1 MTDYTSLYKLVET
14 LYSNY
19 NGKSM
24 LPDWFS
30 VNLKTLLSKNITIE
44 DWNSLQLNVKNVVGE
59 SSALYSF
66 CNSLTPV
73 IKELIN
79 STAHSVKFNGNV
91 LYLLDANGEIIAS
104 GVLQISYDMELSADS
119 TNAVQNKVI
128 KEALDKKL
136 DKVTDPN
143 SYIRVYGISPAGSQK
158 AIPTSESPNPGY
170 VAMYGTEGQLS
181 SEDPTETY
189 HVANKN
195 YVDKAI
201 ENIDLK
207 SDVVDIVHTHA
218 DLESYD
224 TSTLTA
230 DDIIKVLQ
238 DETHD
243 NASSYYRWNTVFE
256 YVGSEGPY
264 YTQSQVDEKL
274 DNKVDKVEKTD
285 KWQLY
290 GVGDKNVDLPNNGK
304 TINAESKAVAHTV
317 INRNEYGRAEINDP
331 VDDLD
336 ITNKKYVDSTFKSI
350 TTKIVQNNG
359 IAKYI
364 EKNINYNI
372 NGAYARAFTHNKN
385 IYILANN
392 TFYLYS
398 KDTSELTVLKSNLIS
413 ETLDPNTT
421 ERVNEQPVEIPNTN
435 NFLCAYRVKKSNGY
449 EIRLRQFDYD
459 GNNIGNYFTVATST
473 SFGLYEPFI
482 IMVSATTGY
491 IYYSKENNSVNQD
504 IAMKK
509 FTITNNTISVGGE
522 NIVVSGTNQKSDNG
536 KVVANSRP
544 GFSVIT
550 RLLDGTYLMLIESNV
565 NVNQT
570 DNPYVIQYVY
580 IKDLND
586 PTTYTIPKT
595 LLKSNKQII
604 NIPYITTTSD
614 GRIAISYHST
624 ENYYE
629 EPGDGIGI
637 HKKTFNAIIS
647 KNKIKYGQ
655 ELNAYDF
662 EVIPT
667 LATTKNQWSGGWGSI
682 IFINQIYL
690 LYVYGS
696 NTATTSTQTNFS
708 ISTIE
713 TVDNILTKHDASVE
727 VKNNSIM
734 KRSSKGFSYTATPVN
749 LDPTQQP
756 TLTVN
761 KAYVANY
768 VSKITTDLNNSITET
783 LKNYTPLSTYN
794 ESLTNIA
801 NNTTDITNIKKV
813 IPNQANENNKLADK
827 NFVNSTINSNAAFFI
842 GNFATYADLET
853 WQNENPSKATNND
866 YAYVNSDEKHNG
878 EAWRYQYVK
887 KDNEV
892 VGIWKAQFKINDTPL
907 TAEQLAAIN
916 SGVTKETIDNL
927 SAEMPTD
934 INTDKNYNLILE
946 HDGTEITGQ
955 KKKVVLPPFS
965 YSSNTFKLINLGLL
979 ISEDKTMTNYTEID
993 YNGIR
998 NYKGSNWISIRNGYL
1013 GIGYGPYNYNMSV
1026 DNSTQTIRFHNN
1038 FSSTDIYLPNKSG
1051 TVALTSDIDSKLDV
1065 IRYDYT
1071 KLVFDDNGYQA
1082 PLPSDLKTLIKPYF
1096 DNNKSFIINFIND
1109 DYTYQYYLKGI
1120 DAPNGLMLV
1129 YFVQD
1134 TLNEIETL
1142 HINMKENIITHGS
1155 ASYAYESSIVRYNP
1169 DVAKAVYTNN
1179 ENNQQSMVAYS
1190 LLPGDSN
1197 IAQFDTNGHLYT
1209 NDPSID
1215 SHCANKKYVD
1225 STVDKGGLKTFVLK
1239 QTYDFYSIDSGLKD
1253 IVNDNTDIDILY
1265 ECVNYVKNNRC
1276 CILEFVPNS
1285 KDETYGS
1292 NIRFLLT
1299 STSGNYGTTIASGV
1313 CDDYTCSIVTT
1324 GNHVENENYIT
1335 IVPTPNMLSI
1345 RKIYV
1350 HQYKLGNAEHQFYLQ
1365 TYCPISSYSKEI
1377 IDLGKILVGTVNDVI
1392 YRYPCIYSGTGMT
1405 NSYLYRNT
1413 SLNKWFI
1420 RYESNSEEHEI
1431 EVTTISE
1438 HVCIERRD

>member
-1 MTDYTSLYKLVET
+1 MK
-14 LYSNY
+14 
-19 NGKSM
+19 K
-24 LPDWFS
+24 
-30 VNLKTLLSKNITIE
+30 ITI
-44 DWNSLQLNVKNVVGE
+44 V
-59 SSALYSF
+59 
-66 CNSLTPV
+66 
-73 IKELIN
+73 
-79 STAHSVKFNGNV
+79 
-91 LYLLDANGEIIAS
+91 
-104 GVLQISYDMELSADS
+104 
-119 TNAVQNKVI
+119 
-128 KEALDKKL
+128 
-136 DKVTDPN
+136 
-143 SYIRVYGISPAGSQK
+143 
-158 AIPTSESPNPGY
+158 
-170 VAMYGTEGQLS
+170 
-181 SEDPTETY
+181 
-189 HVANKN
+189 
-195 YVDKAI
+195 
-201 ENIDLK
+201 
-207 SDVVDIVHTHA
+207 
-218 DLESYD
+218 
-224 TSTLTA
+224 
-230 DDIIKVLQ
+230 
-238 DETHD
+238 
-243 NASSYYRWNTVFE
+243 
-256 YVGSEGPY
+256 
-264 YTQSQVDEKL
+264 
-274 DNKVDKVEKTD
+274 
-285 KWQLY
+285 
-290 GVGDKNVDLPNNGK
+290 
-304 TINAESKAVAHTV
+304 
-317 INRNEYGRAEINDP
+317 
-331 VDDLD
+331 
-336 ITNKKYVDSTFKSI
+336 
-350 TTKIVQNNG
+350 
-359 IAKYI
+359 
-364 EKNINYNI
+364 
-372 NGAYARAFTHNKN
+372 
-385 IYILANN
+385 
-392 TFYLYS
+392 
-398 KDTSELTVLKSNLIS
+398 
-413 ETLDPNTT
+413 
-421 ERVNEQPVEIPNTN
+421 
-435 NFLCAYRVKKSNGY
+435 
-449 EIRLRQFDYD
+449 
-459 GNNIGNYFTVATST
+459 
-473 SFGLYEPFI
+473 
-482 IMVSATTGY
+482 
-491 IYYSKENNSVNQD
+491 
-504 IAMKK
+504 
-509 FTITNNTISVGGE
+509 NNTISTSEE

-536 KVVANSRP
+536 KIVTNSRP

-550 RLLDGTYLMLIESNV
+550 HLLDGTYLMLIESNV

-586 PTTYTIPKT
+586 PTTYTTPKT

-604 NIPYITTTSD
+604 NIPYITTISD

-624 ENYYE
+624 ENYYGE
-629 EPGDGIGI
+629 LGDGIGI

-662 EVIPT
+662 ETIPT

-682 IFINQIYL
+682 IFIDQIYL

-696 NTATTSTQTNFS
+696 NTATASTQTNFS

-713 TVDNILTKHDASVE
+713 TVDNILTKYDASVE

-734 KRSSKGFSYTATPVN
+734 KRSSRGFSYTATPTN

-768 VSKITTDLNNSITET
+768 VFRITSDLEDSITKT
-783 LKNYTPLSTYN
+783 LKNYVPLASYN

-813 IPNQANENNKLADK
+813 IPNQANENNQLADK
-827 NFVNSTINSNAAFFI
+827 NFVNSTINSNTAFFI
-842 GNFATYADLET
+842 GNFNTYADLET

-866 YAYVNSDEKHNG
+866 YAYINSDEKHNG

-892 VGIWKAQFKINDTPL
+892 VGIWEAQFKVNDSPF

-934 INTDKNYNLILE
+934 INTDENYNLILE

-965 YSSNTFKLINLGLL
+965 YSSNTFHLINLGLL
-979 ISEDKTMTNYTEID
+979 ISEDKTITNYTEID

-998 NYKGSNWISIRNGYL
+998 NYKGSDWISIRYGYL

-1026 DNSTQTIRFHNN
+1026 DHSTQTICFHNN
-1038 FSSTDIYLPNKSG
+1038 FSNTDIYLPNKSG
-1051 TVALTSDIDSKLDV
+1051 TAALIEDVDSKLDV
-1065 IRYDYT
+1065 IRYDET
-1071 KLVFDDNGYQA
+1071 KLVFDNNNRA
-1082 PLPSDLKTLIKPYF
+1082 SLPADLKELIKPYF
-1096 DNNKSFIINFIND
+1096 DNNKTFVLVLYDTDTI
-1109 DYTYQYYLKGI
+1109 TTYYLKGMRTI
-1120 DAPNGLMLV
+1120 GD
-1129 YFVQD
+1129 QD
-1134 TLNEIETL
+1134 
-1142 HINMKENIITHGS
+1142 ITFISFDGDVD
-1155 ASYAYESSIVRYNP
+1155 ASYTALYLYMTDNNIQRVFIDMAEKDKVIQYNP
-1169 DVAKAVYTNN
+1169 NVAKAVYTNN
-1179 ENNQQSMVAYS
+1179 ENKQQSMVAYS

-1197 IAQFDTNGHLYT
+1197 LAQFDTNGHLYT

-1239 QTYDFYSIDSGLKD
+1239 QTYDFYSYDSGLKN

-1299 STSGNYGTTIASGV
+1299 STSGNYGRTIASGV
-1313 CDDYTCSIVTT
+1313 CDGYTCSIVTT

-1335 IVPTPNMLSI
+1335 IVPTPDMLSI

-1365 TYCPISSYSKEI
+1365 TYCPISSSSKEI
-1377 IDLGKILVGTVNDVI
+1377 TDLGKILEGTVNDVI

-1438 HVCIERRD
+1438 HVCIERRN